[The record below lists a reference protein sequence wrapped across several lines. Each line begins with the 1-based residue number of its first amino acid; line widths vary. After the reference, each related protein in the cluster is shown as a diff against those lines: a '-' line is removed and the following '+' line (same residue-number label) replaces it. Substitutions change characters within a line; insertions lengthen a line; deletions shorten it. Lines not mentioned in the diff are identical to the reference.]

1 MFFVLLCLI
10 IKWNSFFT
18 WWSAW
23 YDLIVY
29 FWTNGCPSF
38 HEISLCFRVAYGVLG
53 RAHDRPAFAVEY
65 SRMHFGP
72 HHCFEPNYGTFPT
85 ILLWFIVFP
94 CKIRSRV
101 IKHIARLVS
110 FGVAVLNYCLSELA
124 DDLFIDEI
132 QFVLYAHLRKLS
144 KKKIGCLFSCQFLPT
159 CYVVPEPEPSDTY
172 DKKRKIGAIYSNSKT
187 SNATLSHSKKH
198 AQPLPRKKAALR
210 KKIGVV
216 VDITSHDA
224 CMSSLQG
231 IH

>member
-38 HEISLCFRVAYGVLG
+38 HEILLCFRVAYGVLG

-132 QFVLYAHLRKLS
+132 QFVLYAHLRRKKLVACS
-144 KKKIGCLFSCQFLPT
+144 PVNSYQPAMLFLSPNLLT
-159 CYVVPEPEPSDTY
+159 HMT
-172 DKKRKIGAIYSNSKT
+172 KRERLGLFIPIQRPVMP
-187 SNATLSHSKKH
+187 LSHIARSMLNPFQGRRLLCVRRLVLLSISLPMMH
-198 AQPLPRKKAALR
+198 A
-210 KKIGVV
+210 
-216 VDITSHDA
+216 
-224 CMSSLQG
+224 
-231 IH
+231 